1 MVGLSFRLFGVS
13 EWAARLPAAL
23 AASATVLSV
32 FAVLVLV
39 APAAEAAHQRLGRAL
54 LGGTVLALCPGWIGW
69 GRSSVTDMFLA
80 SGISLA
86 LLSFVLAHTAPAQ
99 RPWQRPLGFVGLAVF
114 CGVAVL
120 AKGPVGLLLPG
131 LVMLAFWALKG
142 SLLQEIRRTPWLP
155 LVALFLGVAA
165 PWYGL
170 ATAANGTEFLG
181 RFLGFSNLE
190 RFTSVIYDHPG
201 PPWFYLPWVVLLLL
215 PWSLYLPVAAA
226 RLRFW
231 RLQVW
236 RRTPAGEDLPL
247 LALLWLVLM
256 VAFFSAAATKL
267 PGYILPAL
275 PGGSLLITLLFAPL
289 QPAAPPL
296 GAGLRITGWGNAI
309 LLALMGVAAVLA
321 PRWLETDPSY
331 PAFAD
336 ALRASGLP
344 WLLAIPL
351 LLAAAALVLL
361 LCRAGQG
368 WLWLPNAAGLAAAL
382 ALVIPVLVPLID
394 RERQL
399 PIREL
404 ARLAAA
410 EGKPGEPLMVVGYK
424 RYSVVFYSGRPVL
437 FVYSPQNALRS
448 LSQAAGST
456 PPASVL
462 LLGSD
467 PELLEFGLGPG
478 DGTPL
483 GRRDAHRLL
492 RVPLQQLQQL
502 EPSR

>member
-1 MVGLSFRLFGVS
+1 
-13 EWAARLPAAL
+13 
-23 AASATVLSV
+23 
-32 FAVLVLV
+32 
-39 APAAEAAHQRLGRAL
+39 
-54 LGGTVLALCPGWIGW
+54 
-69 GRSSVTDMFLA
+69 
-80 SGISLA
+80 
-86 LLSFVLAHTAPAQ
+86 
-99 RPWQRPLGFVGLAVF
+99 
-114 CGVAVL
+114 
-120 AKGPVGLLLPG
+120 
-131 LVMLAFWALKG
+131 
-142 SLLQEIRRTPWLP
+142 
-155 LVALFLGVAA
+155 LFLGVAA

-170 ATAANGTEFLG
+170 ATAANGTDFLG

-190 RFTSVIYDHPG
+190 RFTSVLYDHPG
-201 PPWFYLPWVVLLLL
+201 PPWFYLPWVVMLLL

-236 RRTPAGEDLPL
+236 RRTPAGEDLSL
-247 LALLWLVLM
+247 LALLWLALM

-296 GAGLRITGWGNAI
+296 GAGLRFSGWCNAT

-351 LLAAAALVLL
+351 VLAAGALVLL

-368 WLWLPNAAGLAAAL
+368 WLWLPNAAGFAATL

-399 PIREL
+399 PIRTL
-404 ARLAAA
+404 ARLAAEQA
-410 EGKPGEPLMVVGYK
+410 QPGEPLMVVGYK
-424 RYSVVFYSGRPVL
+424 RYSVVFYSGRPVQ
-437 FVYSPQNALRS
+437 FVTTPRKASRS
-448 LSQAAGST
+448 LSQAARST

-467 PELLEFGLGPG
+467 AELLEFGIGPG

-483 GRRDAHRLL
+483 GRKDAHRLL
-492 RVPLQQLQQL
+492 RLPVDQLQQL